1 MSTIERSAA
10 AVIVICA
17 LAVILGSLF
26 GCAGVSSI
34 QHPMIIADKTCE
46 FDEARPGIWP
56 WDVQMCLTTCVDGK
70 TTERFAGCSSEGGM
84 LAGIK
89 DATGLMPTLPLPVY

>member
-1 MSTIERSAA
+1 MSTAERSAA
-10 AVIVICA
+10 CA
-17 LAVILGSLF
+17 LAVLLWALS
-26 GCAGVSSI
+26 GCASVASI

-46 FDEARPGIWP
+46 FDEARPGAWP
-56 WDVQMCLTTCVDGK
+56 WSPEMCLTTCVDGK